1 MPARSKL
8 THGPSMRMSVSTRE
22 SATLDPAR
30 ATDSAIVTVTLTD
43 GTCHTGRV
51 DHGIGSAA
59 RPMTNAELE
68 TKFAGMAIPVL
79 GEARTQAL
87 MAQCWDIA
95 HAPDAGDVARAA
107 G

>member
-1 MPARSKL
+1 VA
-8 THGPSMRMSVSTRE
+8 
-22 SATLDPAR
+22 ATLDPAR
-30 ATDSAIVTVTLTD
+30 AADSAVVTVTLTD
-43 GTCHTGRV
+43 GTCHTTRI

-87 MAQCWDIA
+87 MAQCWDVA
-95 HAPDAGDVARAA
+95 NASDAGDLARAA